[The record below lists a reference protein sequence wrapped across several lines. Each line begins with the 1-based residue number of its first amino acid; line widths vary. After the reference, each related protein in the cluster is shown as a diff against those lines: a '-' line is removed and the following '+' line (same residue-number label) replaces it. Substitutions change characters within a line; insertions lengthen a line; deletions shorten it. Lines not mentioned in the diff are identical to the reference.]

1 MVDEKVIKLPRLYV
15 DCDLRKGAQITLTAD
30 QGHYLRNVL
39 RTQAGDGVRLFNGR
53 DGESRG
59 TIGSIDKKGVSM
71 RIETLLRKQP
81 PPATPTHL
89 YFAPIKKARMDWL
102 IEKSVE
108 LGATH
113 LHPVLTQNTEVRA
126 VNEERIRAQIIEAA
140 EQCERMDVPELFPL
154 RPLKEAVPKTGLLAC
169 IERMDVETLD
179 KSIPEKDAVSFLIG
193 PEGGFSA
200 EEKNFLS
207 GAPGVKA
214 VSLGSRILRSET
226 AAVVVLC
233 AAEMKRNHG

>member
-1 MVDEKVIKLPRLYV
+1 MDDKVIKLPRLYV
-15 DCDLRKGAQITLTAD
+15 DCDLYEGAQVALTAD

-39 RTQAGDGVRLFNGR
+39 RARAGGGARLFNGR
-53 DGESRG
+53 DGEWQG
-59 TIGSIDKKGVSM
+59 TIGIVDKRDISI
-71 RIETLLRKQP
+71 RIEMSLREQP
-81 PPATPTHL
+81 PPLPETHL

-102 IEKSVE
+102 IEKAVE
-108 LGATH
+108 MGVTH

-126 VNEERIRAQIIEAA
+126 VNAERIRAQIIEAA
-140 EQCERMDVPELFPL
+140 EQCERMDVPELLPL
-154 RPLKEAVPKTGLLAC
+154 RPLKEAIPRTGLFAC
-169 IERMDVETLD
+169 IERMDAESLE
-179 KSIPEKDAVSFLIG
+179 KSIPENSAVSFLIG

-200 EEKNFLS
+200 EEKSFLS
-207 GAPGVKA
+207 AQPGVKP